1 MSQTDSDE
9 SINTEDLNE
18 ILETK
23 KETVGGVER
32 SSPKKEKKEV
42 KTKKVKTEKD
52 LGEVKEEVKEVVE
65 EVVEEKPK
73 KVKKPRTQAQIEAT
87 KRLVEANRV
96 KRENNKKEKKVEE
109 VKEVEK
115 VEEKKP
121 KGRPRTH
128 TKEII
133 KKEKVIYM
141 VANDRGGY
149 DEIKNPKPLG
159 KRDLKKIE
167 LEEQAKKE
175 ELELGKKLIRRKT
188 GAVDKRSKN
197 TRSEKQIEN
206 AKKLV
211 AFNKK
216 RKEDKLKQEQE
227 NLNKVIKDT
236 VTDTVVDVVSKPIS
250 VVKQERKERK
260 NIITDEELK
269 QYEFSKKKSLFS

>member
-1 MSQTDSDE
+1 MSETDSDE
-9 SINTEDLNE
+9 SIDTQDLNE

-32 SSPKKEKKEV
+32 SSPKKEKNKV
-42 KTKKVKTEKD
+42 KTKKIKTEKD
-52 LGEVKEEVKEVVE
+52 LGEVKEKVEEVKE
-65 EVVEEKPK
+65 
-73 KVKKPRTQAQIEAT
+73 KVKKPRTQAQIDAT
-87 KRLVEANRV
+87 KKLLEANRIR
-96 KRENNKKEKKVEE
+96 RENNKKEKKVEE
-109 VKEVEK
+109 VKEVQK
-115 VEEKKP
+115 VKEKKP
-121 KGRPRTH
+121 KTN
-128 TKEII
+128 T

-141 VANDRGGY
+141 IENDKGGY
-149 DEIKNPKPLG
+149 DEVSNPPPLS
-159 KRDLKKIE
+159 KRELKKIE

-188 GAVDKRSKN
+188 GAIDKRSKN
-197 TRSEKQIEN
+197 TRTEKQIEN

-216 RKEDKLKQEQE
+216 RREDNKKQSEENKKKEQE
-227 NLNKVIKDT
+227 YLNKVIKDT

-250 VVKQERKERK
+250 QIKQERKERK

>member
-1 MSQTDSDE
+1 MSETDSDE

-65 EVVEEKPK
+65 EVKEKP

-87 KRLVEANRV
+87 KRLVEANRL
-96 KRENNKKEKKVEE
+96 KKENNKKEKKVEE

-115 VEEKKP
+115 KQ
-121 KGRPRTH
+121 KGRPKKPIEEKLAKQVIT
-128 TKEII
+128 
-133 KKEKVIYM
+133 KEKVIYM
-141 VANDRGGY
+141 VANDTGGY
-149 DEIKNPKPLG
+149 DEINPKRLG
-159 KRDLKKIE
+159 KRELRKIE

-175 ELELGKKLIRRKT
+175 EIELGKKLIRRKT

-197 TRSEKQIEN
+197 TRTEKQIEN

-227 NLNKVIKDT
+227 NLNKVIKET

-250 VVKQERKERK
+250 VIKQERRERK

>member
-1 MSQTDSDE
+1 MSQSDSDE

-52 LGEVKEEVKEVVE
+52 LGEVKEEVVE

-87 KRLVEANRV
+87 KRLVEANRL

-128 TKEII
+128 TKEVI

-197 TRSEKQIEN
+197 TRTEKQIEN

-227 NLNKVIKDT
+227 NLNKVIKNA
-236 VTDTVVDVVSKPIS
+236 VTDTVVDVVSKPLHK
-250 VVKQERKERK
+250 VKEERNSRK